1 MNFIYIGDLVNTHG
15 IKGEV
20 RIVSDFKYKD
30 QIFKPGFKLY
40 IGKKKEMLIIKTH
53 RVHKNYDMVTLE
65 GINSIEDAIIYKGEL
80 VYINRNDLKEYD
92 YLSEDLIN
100 MEVYDENNE
109 KLGIVKTI
117 DKNIIYEILIV
128 NNGKKDYFV
137 PNIPEFVL
145 KVDLDKKRIIIK
157 NIKGLIDEN

>member
-1 MNFIYIGDLVNTHG
+1 MNFVYIGDLVNTHG

-30 QIFKPGFKLY
+30 QIFKEGFKLY
-40 IGKKKEMLIIKTH
+40 IGKKKEELIIKTH
-53 RVHKNYDMVTLE
+53 RIHKNYDMVTFN
-65 GINSIEDAIIYKGEL
+65 GINSIEDALIYKGEL
-80 VYINRNDLKEYD
+80 VYINRNDLTEYD

-100 MEVYDENNE
+100 MEVYDENNV
-109 KLGIVKTI
+109 KLGIVKSI
-117 DKNIIYEILIV
+117 DKNIIYDILVV
-128 NNGKKDYFV
+128 NNGKKDCYV

-145 KVDLDKKRIIIK
+145 KVDLDKKKITIK